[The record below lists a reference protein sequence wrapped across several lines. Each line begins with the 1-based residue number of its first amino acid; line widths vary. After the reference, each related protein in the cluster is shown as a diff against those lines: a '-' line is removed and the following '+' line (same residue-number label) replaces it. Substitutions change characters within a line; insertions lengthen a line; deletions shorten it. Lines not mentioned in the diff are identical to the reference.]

1 MLCCSQYKTQPDKLL
16 ISLVFLSMSK
26 VRGLFYYL
34 AILVSLIVLDIYQ
47 EVNPDQIHFVEQQN
61 MPAYRCYQ
69 FKKLPKRL
77 CFLKKLFEY

>member
-1 MLCCSQYKTQPDKLL
+1 
-16 ISLVFLSMSK
+16 MSK

-61 MPAYRCYQ
+61 MPAYR
-69 FKKLPKRL
+69 
-77 CFLKKLFEY
+77 